1 MGDFSKTF
9 LAIFGAIISLA
20 IISVLISK
28 KSRAPEAIGALSNG
42 IARVVAA
49 AVSPAS
55 AVTNGN
61 LGANTFTTPSINSVH

>member
-1 MGDFSKTF
+1 MNQFAKVF
-9 LAIFGAIISLA
+9 LSIFAAIIGLA
-20 IISVLISK
+20 TISVLVSR

-55 AVTNGN
+55 AVTNGD
-61 LGANTFTTPSINSVH
+61 LGTNPFTTPSI